1 MVRVNFSKTG
11 WIREI
16 LAYGADFKFGP
27 RHVAVTVA
35 SGFKLARARGRVVRG
50 PGGVVRCVVMASFPL
65 INPNF
70 VLASLF

>member
-35 SGFKLARARGRVVRG
+35 SGLARGRVMIRG
-50 PGGVVRCVVMASFPL
+50 PRAGGWRPL
-65 INPNF
+65 WQRPLSTHESPNF
-70 VLASLF
+70 ILASLS

>member
-27 RHVAVTVA
+27 RHVAVTVGCQWFGAGARDDPGAPGRGLA
-35 SGFKLARARGRVVRG
+35 SVAAT
-50 PGGVVRCVVMASFPL
+50 ASFH
-65 INPNF
+65 
-70 VLASLF
+70 S